1 MPPIE
6 PKFKEGLKLIH
17 VTYYEINEKQE
28 TGKGWMEVTV
38 KLDVP
43 KSTKFVHLAVIA
55 AKVASGKCNNPT
67 PAPLGQIAYE
77 IIRKDEK
84 LSNDKYTCKFRA
96 HLHTDDAGAEWCGY
110 FVLEVLCFG

>member
-1 MPPIE
+1 MTIA
-6 PKFKEGLKLIH
+6 PKFKDGLKLIH
-17 VTYYEINEKQE
+17 VDYYEINDKQE
-28 TGKGWMEVTV
+28 TGKGLMVVPVT
-38 KLDVP
+38 LDVP

-55 AKVASGKCNNPT
+55 AKVASGKCNDPR

-96 HLHTDDAGAEWCGY
+96 HLHTDDADAEWCGY